1 MQIATDR
8 INMIIR
14 WCEYAYVVVLLFTLT
29 QGPVYSMWHASAL
42 VSPVGVASS
51 QLLTFTA
58 IQIPAILLLGF
69 RRVPRSS
76 IFGPVGILGLFCGW
90 MWLSTAWATFGQHT
104 IVEATMLCV
113 TFLTGVYLARRFSLL
128 EQLVLVVVAM
138 QPGLLWSR
146 YAIANNWSN
155 SVDQSGNW
163 VGIYFNR
170 NSLAPVAMV
179 SCLAASA
186 LLWIV
191 VLRRGKN
198 WPIPLIAVLIDVVLF
213 GAVMLFHSRS
223 NTSVGGA
230 VVFAAVWAF
239 WTVARSLMRRKR
251 ITGDALHRFLYPM
264 FIVSATVLT
273 WVTVQMQRVI
283 LGIFGETF
291 DFNGRSAIWHY
302 SWTGFLE
309 RPLIGWGWMSAWR
322 SGVFLRRDL
331 WWSFTYTGWSHSGY
345 MDVLLGGGV
354 VGAGLLI
361 SAIVYGG
368 HRHLTTIVRTTAGQW
383 TPAIMFFVMA
393 TSTQESFFVGNHFLW
408 ALFVAAVASNVR
420 SETVETQSDSSVK
433 SLKLKS

>member
-113 TFLTGVYLARRFSLL
+113 TFLTGVYLARSFSLL

-191 VLRRGKN
+191 VMRRGKN

-230 VVFAAVWAF
+230 FVFAAVWAF
-239 WTVARSLMRRKR
+239 WTVIRSLIRRKR
-251 ITGDALHRFLYPM
+251 LDKNVLARIVFPS
-264 FIVSATVLT
+264 FIVGATLLTWATVRFQSVVLSF
-273 WVTVQMQRVI
+273 
-283 LGIFGETF
+283 FGETI
-291 DFNGRSAIWHY
+291 DFNGRSELWRY
-302 SWTGFLE
+302 SWVGFLE
-309 RPLIGWGWMSAWR
+309 RPLVGWGWLSAWR
-322 SGVFLRRDL
+322 SPNFFKHDK
-331 WWSFTYTGWSHSGY
+331 WWAITNTEWSHSGY
-345 MDVLLGGGV
+345 MDVLLGGGIIAAMLFIGAV
-354 VGAGLLI
+354 VW
-361 SAIVYGG
+361 GG
-368 HRHLTTIVRTTAGQW
+368 YRHLDHATKETATQW
-383 TPAIMFFVMA
+383 TPAIMFFVLA
-393 TSTQESFFVGNHFLW
+393 TATQESFFVGNHFLW
-408 ALFVAAVASNVR
+408 LLFVAATAGKM
-420 SETVETQSDSSVK
+420 SEANSLQSES
-433 SLKLKS
+433 

>member
-8 INMIIR
+8 ANKLLR
-14 WCEYAYVVVLLFTLT
+14 WCEYAYVIVLLFTLT
-29 QGPVYSMWHASAL
+29 QGPVYSLWYASAL
-42 VSPVGVASS
+42 VAQPEVASA
-51 QLLTFTA
+51 QFLTFIA
-58 IQIPAILLLGF
+58 VQIPALILLGY

-76 IFGPVGILGLFCGW
+76 LVGPVGLLGLFCGW

-104 IVEATMLCV
+104 IIESTTLCI
-113 TFLTGVYLARRFSLL
+113 TFLTGVYLARSFSLL
-128 EQLVLVVVAM
+128 EQLTLVVVAM

-155 SVDQSGNW
+155 SVDQNGNW

-191 VLRRGKN
+191 VMRRGKK
-198 WPIPLIAVLIDVVLF
+198 WPITLIAILVDVILF

-230 VVFAAVWAF
+230 IVFAAVWAF
-239 WTVARSLMRRKR
+239 WTVVRSLIRRKKLDER
-251 ITGDALHRFLYPM
+251 SLSRFVFPS
-264 FIVSATVLT
+264 FVFSATMLT
-273 WVTVQMQRVI
+273 WATVRLQSIV
-283 LGIFGETF
+283 LGIFDETF

-309 RPLIGWGWMSAWR
+309 RPFIGWGWMSAWR
-322 SGVFLRRDL
+322 STVFLRRDL

-354 VGAGLLI
+354 VGAALLI

-368 HRHLTTIVRTTAGQW
+368 HRHLTTIVRSTAGQW

-393 TSTQESFFVGNHFLW
+393 ISTQESFFVGNHFLW
-408 ALFVAAVASNVR
+408 AIFVAAIAGVVR
-420 SETVETQSDSSVK
+420 SETAETQSDSSVK
-433 SLKLKS
+433 SLKPKS